1 MKLLEKR
8 PLHPGCFPRV
18 GRANVASLL
27 ILTWD
32 LSESQH
38 LNNLLNTEPSEK
50 VLAHGNPSV
59 LLWP

>member
-1 MKLLEKR
+1 MKLL
-8 PLHPGCFPRV
+8 HSGCFPRV
-18 GRANVASLL
+18 GRANIASLL

-38 LNNLLNTEPSEK
+38 LNNLLNTEPSE